1 MHVLIFIAN
10 YQPYS
15 QESNLDSLKSK
26 PKIQT
31 LILRH
36 IFHVFLCQINNRKKL
51 YFKPYF
57 LVV

>member
-1 MHVLIFIAN
+1 MHVLLFIAN

-26 PKIQT
+26 LKIQT

-36 IFHVFLCQINNRKKL
+36 ILHVFLCQINNRKK
-51 YFKPYF
+51 YIF
-57 LVV
+57 